1 MASPKILVQIL
12 ITGTRILGK
21 AFFEAGRQAV
31 KNAKHSPQGALGS
44 DVTGVENANTGSM
57 TDHLTRQYRMTI
69 DEANLILNVKRE
81 DSMEQILKNYDHLF
95 KANSPTPKPDKP
107 PAGKQPPLPS
117 HSHYLQSKVFRARE
131 RIEAELQPTEPPT
144 SPNLQTRTTSP
155 GSPPPPPEMSRGDK
169 S

>member
-21 AFFEAGRQAV
+21 AVFEAGRQAV
-31 KNAKHSPQGALGS
+31 KNAKHSPQGALSS
-44 DVTGVENANTGSM
+44 DAAGVGNANSGSM
-57 TDHLTRQYRMTI
+57 TDQLTRHHRMTL

-81 DSMEQILKNYDHLF
+81 DPMPQILKNYDHLF
-95 KANSPTPKPDKP
+95 KANAPPPKPEKP
-107 PAGKQPPLPS
+107 PTGRQSSIPS

-131 RIEAELQPTEPPT
+131 RIEAEHKLLESAAVAE
-144 SPNLQTRTTSP
+144 SPAT
-155 GSPPPPPEMSRGDK
+155 PPPLPPSEMPNGGK